1 MIDGAAV
8 AATAAIYAAGVVIP
22 GPNFISVT
30 HRAMADGRRAAL
42 LMATGIVSVNLLWAT
57 AAILGIAIVLQSH
70 PVMASVLRW
79 LGSAYLLWLAYRIAT
94 RDPAPRPVVRQGAHA
109 RNPYLAGI
117 FINLSNPESMMYYT
131 SIFSSAVVARP
142 SLPTLLA
149 MVGTVGLIG
158 LLWYGTVGMILSA
171 DRVAA
176 SYQRFARALN
186 VCASLCIVVMCVRNL
201 VSRS

>member
-1 MIDGAAV
+1 MIDAAAV
-8 AATAAIYAAGVVIP
+8 TATAAIYAAGVVIP

-57 AAILGIAIVLQSH
+57 SAILGIAIVLQSH
-70 PVMASVLRW
+70 PVMATVLRW

-94 RDPAPRPVVRQGAHA
+94 RDATPRPMARHGAHA

-117 FINLSNPESMMYYT
+117 FINLSNPESMLYYT
-131 SIFSSAVVARP
+131 SVFASAVVARP

-149 MVGTVGLIG
+149 MVATVGLVG
-158 LLWYGTVGMILSA
+158 LLWYGSIGMILST
-171 DRVAA
+171 DRVAT
-176 SYQRFARALN
+176 SYKRIARVLN
-186 VCASLCIVVMCVRNL
+186 VCASLCIVIMCVRNL
-201 VSRS
+201 VLRS